1 MSEELI
7 TAEAA
12 RITLSTP
19 SQGKIDVANKYI
31 QEALK
36 LKETN
41 FTIPFSDIGDS
52 EVDIVFLKHAGY
64 SVYRNSSLLAWE
76 IIITE

>member
-12 RITLSTP
+12 RIMLYTP

-36 LKETN
+36 LKETS

-52 EVDIVFLKHAGY
+52 EVDISFLKKAGY
-64 SVYRNSSLLAWE
+64 TVHRNSSLLAWE
-76 IIITE
+76 ITIN